1 MAYSDKMTFTK
12 DEYIEIKKLWLK
24 TRKKQKKNQEKR
36 FGCIHSLLLKNTKL
50 KRLIFQLPDYLKMK

>member
-24 TRKKQKKNQEKR
+24 TRKKQKKN
-36 FGCIHSLLLKNTKL
+36 
-50 KRLIFQLPDYLKMK
+50 